1 MDRICMAMSSC
12 AQNRALKRY
21 FGYFV
26 EVQNVERQNAEIQI
40 IVIQIVHMSS
50 DCWHYITN
58 VL

>member
-1 MDRICMAMSSC
+1 MSSC